1 MELIPLKV
9 KIGLRPNGHADHP
22 DWSRL
27 PLALADDPARHM
39 FHGWQYDKTS
49 GHAESTPDSPI
60 GVQFG
65 VVLVTAQFAREALTT
80 FPALIEVLTEAQLE
94 TFWDDKARGHMPADR
109 VDLEALDALNLER
122 QLRVGIGQPAAALN
136 ARIARALDPD
146 DPQPG
151 KRKDHLRRWAD
162 AKVRLDVTIGTLP

>member
-1 MELIPLKV
+1 MELIPIKV

-27 PLALADDPARHM
+27 PLALADDPATHM

-49 GHAESTPDSPI
+49 GHAESTPGSPV

-65 VVLVTAQFAREALTT
+65 VILVTARFAVEALAT
-80 FPALIEVLTEAQLE
+80 FPTLIEVLTETQLE
-94 TFWDDKARGHMPADR
+94 EFWDDKARGHMPPER
-109 VDLEALDALNLER
+109 VDLDVLNALNVER
-122 QLRVGIGQPAAALN
+122 QLRVGIGQPLPALN
-136 ARIARALDPD
+136 ARIARALDPND
-146 DPQPG
+146 AHPG

-162 AKVRLDVTIGTLP
+162 AKLRLDVTIGTLS